1 MTKWTWVVAF
11 LALTPQDAAAAPD
24 QLLVRRAAE
33 AVRVAYHCPQYRTA
47 AVLKQALRERNIEL
61 VSPLFAP
68 TWHESVLRMEDLFE
82 TANSDEKPQL
92 CETFW
97 TLYGDVGS
105 VERGWLELRP

>member
-1 MTKWTWVVAF
+1 MMKWTWVVAF

-61 VSPLFAP
+61 FSPLFAP
-68 TWHESVLRMEDLFE
+68 TWHESILRMEDLFD
-82 TANSDEKPQL
+82 TASLEEKPQL

-97 TLYGDVGS
+97 TLYGDGGS
-105 VERGWLELRP
+105 AERGWLELRP